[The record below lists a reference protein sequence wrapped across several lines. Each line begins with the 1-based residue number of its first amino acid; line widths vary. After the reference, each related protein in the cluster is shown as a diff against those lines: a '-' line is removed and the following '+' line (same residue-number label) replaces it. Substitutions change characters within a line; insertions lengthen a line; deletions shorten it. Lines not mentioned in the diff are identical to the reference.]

1 MVNLLQTT
9 KTFGRLVLAKAGLE
23 FTHRRSLAGALEHI
37 KKLGF
42 APRTVIDVGAATG
55 TFDLYHA
62 FPTASFLLIEPLE
75 EHRPALEKVV
85 SRLKDAR
92 YLIAAAAA
100 RPGEITIHVHPDL
113 LGSSLYLEDEESGV
127 NGVPRT
133 IPAITLDEACAEQ
146 GLRGPYLL
154 KIDVQGAELDVL
166 AGAAQVLR
174 ETEVVVLET
183 SLFEVF
189 QGGPQIADVI
199 AWMRA
204 GGFVVYDILETRY
217 RLLDGAMVQ
226 ADLAFVQ
233 EAGMFRRE
241 HAYATPAQ
249 RAAQDAAFAWVRRLK
264 DLWRR
269 QSV

>member
-1 MVNLLQTT
+1 MVNFWQAA
-9 KTFGRLVLAKAGLE
+9 KTFGKLALAKAGLE
-23 FTHRRSLAGALEHI
+23 FTHRRSLAGAMEHI

-55 TFDLYHA
+55 TFDLYRA
-62 FPTASFLLIEPLE
+62 FPGAGFLLVEPLE

-85 SRLKDAR
+85 AGLKDAR
-92 YLIAAAAA
+92 CVIAAAAA
-100 RPGEITIHVHPDL
+100 APGEITIHVHPDL
-113 LGSSLYLEDEESGV
+113 IGSSLYLEDEQSGV

-133 IPAITLDEACAEQ
+133 IPAVTLDGACADY

-166 AGAAQVLR
+166 AGAAQVLQ

-199 AWMRA
+199 AWMRTN
-204 GGFVVYDILETRY
+204 GFVVYDILETRY
-217 RLLDGAMVQ
+217 RLWSG
-226 ADLAFVQ
+226 
-233 EAGMFRRE
+233 G
-241 HAYATPAQ
+241 
-249 RAAQDAAFAWVRRLK
+249 WVRPN
-264 DLWRR
+264 
-269 QSV
+269 VV